1 MMLTGEMLRRSADRF
16 TDKPAIICEERSISY
31 RELDEQANQ
40 FAHALLALNLGKG
53 AKIAIL
59 ARNIIEY
66 GIVFFG
72 AARTGCVLN
81 NLSLL
86 FTVDELAYSIEK
98 TDVEALI
105 FDAAAAPEVAEL
117 LPRTKGL
124 KAVIVIGKAEGI
136 EAVDFDAFIA
146 NQPRHP
152 PDVTIDERDPYCM
165 TYTGGTTGR
174 PKGVLCDHRARSI
187 TAYTAMIDQMIDER
201 DVVGVVTPLY
211 HIAALHL
218 TFQPA
223 IIAGAVS
230 VFLPKWSAEG
240 FMEIAEK
247 HRVNTTFMVPTQ
259 ATRLLADRG
268 FKPERLKSWRKAN
281 FAGAPMPDWVQI
293 ELMRIL
299 PDLLITQNYGQS
311 EMGMVVVLHHWYL
324 PEKLGSIGRQAI
336 NVDVRVMR
344 PDGTPVEPG
353 EVGEIVSRGDNLM
366 LEYYGEPEQTAEFF
380 RHGDSWGWSGD
391 LARIDEDGFITL
403 VDRSKDMIISGGEN
417 VFPKEIELVIYELA
431 EVGECAV
438 FGIPDE
444 VWGEVPAAF
453 IVLKSGAILD
463 EERIVEHCIGR
474 LARFKRPRLVR
485 FVAEFPKTPVG
496 KIQKNVLREEFWSDR
511 DKRI

>member
-1 MMLTGEMLRRSADRF
+1 MMLTGDMLCRSADRF
-16 TDKPAIICEERSISY
+16 ADKPAIICGERSISY
-31 RELDEQANQ
+31 RELDDRANRL
-40 FAHALLALNLGKG
+40 AHALLALDLGKG
-53 AKIAIL
+53 GKIAIL

-72 AARTGCVLN
+72 AARTGYVLN

-86 FTVDELAYSIEK
+86 HTVDELAYAIEK
-98 TDVEALI
+98 TDIEVLI
-105 FDAAAAPEVAEL
+105 FDAAVSAEVAAL
-117 LPRTKGL
+117 LARVGPL
-124 KAVIVIGKAEGI
+124 KKVVAIGNAGGI
-136 EAVDFDAFIA
+136 DAADFDAFIA
-146 NQPRHP
+146 DQPRHP
-152 PDVTIDERDPYCM
+152 PDVALDERDPFCM

-174 PKGVLCDHRARSI
+174 PKGVLCDHRARTI
-187 TAYTAMIDQMIDER
+187 TTYTAMIEQMIDER

-223 IIAGAVS
+223 ILAGAVS
-230 VFLPKWSAEG
+230 VFLPKWSPEG
-240 FMEIAEK
+240 FMEIAER
-247 HRVNTTFMVPTQ
+247 HGVSTTFMVPTQ
-259 ATRLLADRG
+259 ITRLLADPG
-268 FKPERLKSWRKAN
+268 FAPERLMSWRKAN
-281 FAGAPMPDWVQI
+281 VAGAPMPDWVQI
-293 ELMRIL
+293 ELMRIFPEL
-299 PDLLITQNYGQS
+299 MITQNYGQS
-311 EMGMVVVLHHWYL
+311 EMGMVVVLRHWYL
-324 PEKLGSIGRQAI
+324 PEKLGAVGRQAI
-336 NVDVRVMR
+336 NVDIRVVH

-353 EVGEIVSRGDNLM
+353 EVGELVSRGDNLM
-366 LEYYGEPEQTAEFF
+366 LEYYGEPEDTAEFF
-380 RHGDSWGWSGD
+380 RHGDGWGWSGD

-417 VFPKEIELVIYELA
+417 VFPKEIELVLYELA

-453 IVLKSGAILD
+453 IALKTGASLV
-463 EERIVEHCIGR
+463 EEKVIAHCSGR

-496 KIQKNVLREEFWSDR
+496 KIQKTVLREEFWSDR